1 MIKELEKKRR
11 YRYLEKLIWV
21 VVYKGAIR
29 IHARSWLVSRSQFR
43 LFPRA
48 KDLQQLPVINCSFW
62 PAKIVW
68 IRGLCDYPSIGP
80 LIDEGD
86 DQPILMVKLQPTEWN
101 ITRKERILPCS
112 QLPADWP
119 IWSILKLQF
128 HMTAKTEDWCTLDT
142 ATMLHKYSN
151 GHRVGIQTPYNLS
164 ILL

>member
-1 MIKELEKKRR
+1 MKIVSFHGHL
-11 YRYLEKLIWV
+11 YFSIIWD
-21 VVYKGAIR
+21 AIWPSFLNDGHDR
-29 IHARSWLVSRSQFR
+29 CWGHMKSPLQHWWINLMYYI
-43 LFPRA
+43 
-48 KDLQQLPVINCSFW
+48 QQLPVINCSFW
-62 PAKIVW
+62 PAKIVR